1 MDASEKGGSF
11 GSIQFRLQLQITFMF
26 AWHSFCCF
34 FFIFSLPFYVFPFCG
49 EGKEDTGIGEFLN
62 NLHVSCFTLLALIKH
77 NNNNRERLSYNN
89 NNIRV
94 CINTKYNGELLL
106 GFFLVS
112 LLCLFKFK

>member
-11 GSIQFRLQLQITFMF
+11 GSIQFRLQLHLFLPGIL
-26 AWHSFCCF
+26 FCFF
-34 FFIFSLPFYVFPFCG
+34 FFIFSLPFYVFPFRG

-77 NNNNRERLSYNN
+77 NNNNRGRLSYNN

-106 GFFLVS
+106 GFFAS
-112 LLCLFKFK
+112 FFTLFVQI

>member
-1 MDASEKGGSF
+1 MDASEREGALALYNFDYNYKLHLCLPGILF
-11 GSIQFRLQLQITFMF
+11 VV
-26 AWHSFCCF
+26 F

-62 NLHVSCFTLLALIKH
+62 SLHVSCFTLLALIKH
-77 NNNNRERLSYNN
+77 NNNNRGRLIYNN

-106 GFFLVS
+106 GFLLVS
-112 LLCLFKFK
+112 LLCWSKFK